1 MRALIKI
8 YFIPIAI
15 IFLLYGCGGVKEK
28 IGMIKKAPDEF
39 QVYENKPLS
48 VPPSFELRPPL
59 EGAIVDDEDANK
71 NIVFSAEDKIDEK
84 LTLSDEILLIAVG
97 KNEIKENIRK
107 IINDE
112 NYIETLDKSV
122 IDKILD
128 FEAVFEVKGN
138 EQTGEIDPVKEKER
152 IEKLQK
158 EGNIIK
164 GNNDA
169 IIMEKEGSLD

>member
-48 VPPSFELRPPL
+48 VPPNFELRPPS
-59 EGAIVDDEDANK
+59 EGAIGSEDGNK
-71 NIVFSAEDKIDEK
+71 NILFSDKDETDEK
-84 LTLSDEILLIAVG
+84 LTLSDEILLIEVG
-97 KNEIKENIRK
+97 EKETKANIRK

-112 NYIETLDKSV
+112 NSIEEVDKSI
-122 IDKILD
+122 IDKILN
-128 FEAVFEVKGN
+128 FEAVFEEKSN
-138 EQTGEIDPVKEKER
+138 DQLEEIDPAKEKER
-152 IEKLQK
+152 IEKLEK
-158 EGNIIK
+158 EGKIIN
-164 GNNDA
+164 GANDA
-169 IIMEKEGSLD
+169 VIIEKEGSLD